1 MASTILILAAIAVLA
16 PIVGAFLSLLLKKWA
31 VIRDI
36 FSVLTVAVSAIMS
49 IIVFASIDPE
59 SPVTETFSW
68 SNWLSS
74 GNLQSGFYFDSLSG
88 LMLLIVSIL
97 SMLIMFFSLE
107 YMKEDENKA
116 RYWFFMQL
124 FVGGMLL
131 LVLAADMVLLFV
143 GWEIVGLCSCFLIG
157 HYFMKKGEE
166 GTKPAKSGIKALIM
180 TGLGDIGFLGFL
192 AWAYY
197 MNTQAS
203 VTNPIL
209 IQGSN
214 LAPYPVFM
222 GILLLL
228 APVSKSAQFPL
239 QSWLSSGDTVDIDA
253 MQGPTTVSAL
263 IHAATMVKA
272 GVYLVARFSGI
283 WNEQVFYIILMIL
296 AGISCV
302 GAAFGALVTKDLKR
316 VLAYSTISQL
326 SYMFLA
332 FSIRGIDDGLVAGQ
346 LHLLSHSIFK
356 ALLFLSA
363 GAVIHSVASERDI
376 TKMGGLRKELPWT
389 YSFMLVGV
397 LGLIG
402 IPILTNGGYS
412 KESIISAA
420 YYGIETNPVYWFVLI
435 IAILTAF
442 LTALYAIR
450 MFLMIFHG
458 KNRGVHVHK
467 PKYIMRI
474 TIGILAVLVVATGF
488 IIEGPVHNFITGHPG
503 EPYVLIPP
511 DTGSVVSIVSSLIA
525 IILGGGLALWLY
537 GKGQTEVKFV
547 ENIKIFKACRTFVEN
562 GFYMDHLYNKV
573 FVKPVFWIGQKIS
586 FLKTGKISWNMILGS
601 VVALVA
607 VVVLVVVMV

>member
-1 MASTILILAAIAVLA
+1 MAETIFILLSIAVLA
-16 PIVGAFLSLLLKKWA
+16 PIVGAFLSLLLKKWPY
-31 VIRDI
+31 IRDI
-36 FSVLTVAVSAIMS
+36 FSVLPIALSAIMS
-49 IIVFASIDPE
+49 VIVFASFDGIATDY
-59 SPVTETFSW
+59 TFAW
-68 SNWLSS
+68 ADWLSGS
-74 GNLQSGFYFDSLSG
+74 LQSGFHLDALSG
-88 LMLLIVSIL
+88 LMILIVSIL
-97 SMLIMFFSLE
+97 SMLIAFFSLE
-107 YMKEDENKA
+107 YMKDDENKA

-131 LVLAADMVLLFV
+131 LVLAADMILLFA

-166 GTKPAKSGIKALIM
+166 GSKPAKSGIKALIM
-180 TGLGDIGFLGFL
+180 TGIGDVGFL
-192 AWAYY
+192 AFLSWAYY
-197 MNTQAS
+197 LNTQAAVANPLLITTS
-203 VTNPIL
+203 V
-209 IQGSN
+209 

-272 GVYLVARFSGI
+272 GVYLVARFAPYWGE
-283 WNEQVFYIILMIL
+283 NVFYIILMIL

-302 GAAFGALVTKDLKR
+302 GAAFGALVTTDLKR

-332 FSIRGIDDGLVAGQ
+332 FTIRGIDDGLIAGQ

-363 GAVIHSVASERDI
+363 GAVIHSVASERDMK
-376 TKMGGLRKELPWT
+376 KMGGLRKELPWT
-389 YSFMLVGV
+389 YGFMLVGV

-412 KESIISAA
+412 KESIIRAA
-420 YYGIETNPVYWFVLI
+420 FIGAQTQPMYWFVLI

-442 LTALYAIR
+442 LTALYASR
-450 MFLMIFHG
+450 MFFMIFHG
-458 KNRGVHVHK
+458 KNRGVKVHK

-474 TIGILAVLVVATGF
+474 TIGILAVLVFATGF
-488 IIEGPVHNFITGHPG
+488 ILEGPVHNLITGHYEG
-503 EPYVLIPP
+503 YKLILT
-511 DTGSVVSIVSSLIA
+511 DDGGIVALVSSIIV
-525 IILGGGLALWLY
+525 IILGIGSAYLLY
-537 GKGQTEVKFV
+537 GKGQTEVAFV
-547 ENIKIFKACRTFVEN
+547 ENIKIFKSLRTFVAN
-562 GFYMDHLYNKV
+562 GFYMDRLYNIV
-573 FVKPVFWIGQKIS
+573 FVKPVFWIGKQIS
-586 FLKTGKISWNMILGS
+586 YLKTGKITWNMILGS
-601 VVALVA
+601 VVAIA
-607 VVVLVVVMV
+607 TIVVLVVVIV